1 MCIKRLAYLII
12 TIKRI
17 IYFHYYLTLVGRW
30 LSSSAGRGRGIC
42 PFSAIGVHVADVP
55 SLRQMPIH
63 LWAPHQS
70 RSHTIPRDINSSGIK
85 YNLTVHDII
94 LFISNFNALKVIDYN
109 SLHFLMM
116 HTYRYFI
123 SLRLVTWWEAIRSP
137 ILEWNCLNSN
147 LPLIQFK

>member
-1 MCIKRLAYLII
+1 MYIKRLAYLII

-17 IYFHYYLTLVGRW
+17 IYFHYNLTLVGRW
-30 LSSSAGRGRGIC
+30 LSSSAGWGREIC
-42 PFSAIGVHVADVP
+42 PFSAIGVRPPADH
-55 SLRQMPIH
+55 SLRQMPTH
-63 LWAPHQS
+63 PWTPRHS
-70 RSHTIPRDINSSGIK
+70 RSHTIPMDINSSRIK

-116 HTYRYFI
+116 YTYRYFI
-123 SLRLVTWWEAIRSP
+123 SLRLDTWWDAIMSP